1 MGLIEVFK
9 HKKTGRKVLYKDIC
23 TYEDITEEEDTDKA
37 GIILTTHKINIEDCI
52 FCEDCETH
60 KFYSIPIIQFMNYY
74 EPAAGVVEQ
83 VIDTLEKLK
92 TVDNERNKEDIHPLY
107 GWESE
112 ANTEPAPPGVQ
123 G

>member
-1 MGLIEVFK
+1 MGLTEVFK

-23 TYEDITEEEDTDKA
+23 TYEDITEEEDTDKT
-37 GIILTTHKINIEDCI
+37 GIIWTTHKINIEDCI
-52 FCEDCETH
+52 FCEDCETR
-60 KFYSIPIIQFMNYY
+60 KLYSIPIIQFMNYY

-83 VIDTLEKLK
+83 AIDTLEKIK

-112 ANTEPAPPGVQ
+112 TNIEPAPPGVQ
-123 G
+123 S